1 MLLKLLCVSPPRCVS
16 AVQRKLPNLLIKIEF
31 KELKIDE
38 NTKLNLLVMIQK
50 PLFVIAF
57 VLSGI
62 AGNTQRIGSSP
73 EYIKTLTAQW
83 KGERFADGR
92 PKVPDIVLERLHNA
106 TLEQIWGYL
115 GNKGYRNQVEKNWI
129 ILKPGETMV
138 GRVVTAQFMPSR
150 PDLDTFIR
158 VQGRAENR
166 SQKGGINIWPIDIL
180 TKGDI
185 YVADGCGK
193 IKDGTLIGSSLGNA
207 IYGKT
212 GKGVIFY
219 GSVRDMQELKDTKGF
234 NAWVKGQDPSYI
246 KDMTPTSINAPIR
259 IGEVTVFPGD
269 IVFANEYGVV
279 FIPAHIVE
287 DLVAASEMTALRD
300 EFERFLL
307 QQGKYPSGQIHG
319 DWSDTIKNE
328 FRAWVKKYPKK
339 LAITSKDIE
348 AYLEK
353 E

>member
-1 MLLKLLCVSPPRCVS
+1 MKATGLILAFLLTCS
-16 AVQRKLPNLLIKIEF
+16 
-31 KELKIDE
+31 
-38 NTKLNLLVMIQK
+38 
-50 PLFVIAF
+50 IAM
-57 VLSGI
+57 
-62 AGNTQRIGSSP
+62 AQRIGSSP
-73 EYIKTLTAQW
+73 EYITELTSQW
-83 KGERFADGR
+83 KGERFPDGR
-92 PKVPDIVLERLHNA
+92 PKVPDIVLERLQHA

-115 GNKGYRNQVEKNWI
+115 GRKGFRNQVEKNWL

-150 PDLDTFIR
+150 PDLDSVIKAK
-158 VQGRAENR
+158 GKAEGR
-166 SQKGGINIWPIDIL
+166 SQKGGNNIWPIDIL
-180 TKGDI
+180 TKDDI
-185 YVADGCGK
+185 YVADGFGK
-193 IKDGTLIGSSLGNA
+193 VKDGTLIGSSLGNA

-259 IGEVTVFPGD
+259 IGEVTVLPGD

-279 FIPAHIVE
+279 FIPAYLVE
-287 DLVAASEMTALRD
+287 DLVSASEMTALRD
-300 EFERFLL
+300 EFERVLL

-319 DWSDTIKNE
+319 EWSDTIKNE
-328 FRAWVKKYPKK
+328 FRAWFAKYPKK
-339 LAITSKDIE
+339 VAITAKEVD

>member
-1 MLLKLLCVSPPRCVS
+1 MFLKFTF
-16 AVQRKLPNLLIKIEF
+16 I
-31 KELKIDE
+31 
-38 NTKLNLLVMIQK
+38 
-50 PLFVIAF
+50 IAF
-57 VLSGI
+57 VLFGLFGI
-62 AGNTQRIGSSP
+62 AQRIGSSP
-73 EYIKTLTAQW
+73 EYVKTLTSQW
-83 KGERFADGR
+83 KGERFTDGR
-92 PKVPDIVLERLHNA
+92 PKVPDLVLERLHQA

-150 PDLDTFIR
+150 PDLDTFVR
-158 VQGRAENR
+158 VQGRAESR

-180 TKGDI
+180 AKGDI
-185 YVADGCGK
+185 YVADGYGK
-193 IKDGTLIGSSLGNA
+193 IKD
-207 IYGKT
+207 
-212 GKGVIFY
+212 VIFY
-219 GSVRDMQELKDTKGF
+219 GSVRDMQELRDTKGF
-234 NAWVKGQDPSYI
+234 NAWVKGHDPSYI

-269 IVFANEYGVV
+269 VVFANEYGVV
-279 FIPAHIVE
+279 FIPAHLVE

-339 LAITSKDIE
+339 QAI
-348 AYLEK
+348 
-353 E
+353 